1 MARMINL
8 DKETK
13 AMKEIV
19 IGFNN
24 NIMIPECHGN
34 LMIFGNFNGICGDVV
49 WNGVGTGEIN
59 PPETSKGDW
68 DVWSEN
74 LINIVNTI
82 NGGNKIFIVSSR
94 ETIKY
99 FHEMFY
105 ALMDM
110 FMGDKSTA
118 EKRKIL
124 NHQIRIIDTTE
135 IYERTFVKL
144 DKHASKHRKEIAGK
158 KIDEIVYDNVF
169 DKIKDMKFDVIITN
183 PPYNKDLHLQILDE
197 LTKIANKVVCVHPGR
212 WVEDVLAKYKDKN
225 ATGRKYEH
233 LKKMLTK
240 VMMIKQKDGVKM
252 FNIKLKQD
260 MMIGVYESNHNNTDE
275 LPIYKEPKMFF
286 SVLDNILKYAH
297 NVANIG
303 ERTDTNPTGVSD
315 RDKDDGI
322 RCQVF
327 DIKPMIDYVKDPKCS
342 SAEYHVKVIG
352 NEVIIDGKVN
362 GEFWAN
368 ANKKNTKTHGKE
380 VGTPIPISIKVN
392 NIDDAQT
399 IVNLYQTPLMKN
411 IINLIKYDQNV
422 GHTHIPYFDPKVI
435 KTEDDVLDALG
446 ITDENYRQWMKR
458 DVYDYRE
465 KDFIKYNEWIDC

>member
-19 IGFNN
+19 LGFNN
-24 NIMIPECHGN
+24 DIMIPECHGN

-82 NGGNKIFIVSSR
+82 NGGHKIFIVSSR

-99 FHEMFY
+99 FQVMFY

-118 EKRKIL
+118 EKRNIL

-135 IYERTFVKL
+135 IYERTYVKL
-144 DKHASKHRKEIAGK
+144 DKNSSKNRKELADK

-212 WVEDVLAKYKDKN
+212 WVEDILAKYKGKN

-240 VMMIKQKDGVKM
+240 VMMIKQKDGCKM
-252 FNIKLKQD
+252 FNIGLTQD
-260 MMIGVYESNHNNTDE
+260 MMIGVYESGKDNNGI
-275 LPIYKEPKMFF
+275 LPIYDDSKMFF
-286 SVLDNILKYAH
+286 DVLEKILNYAH
-297 NVANIG
+297 NAKNLC
-303 ERTDTNPTGVSD
+303 DVSEE
-315 RDKDDGI
+315 DKIDGI
-322 RCQVF
+322 RVEVKRIVPQNGGAATA
-327 DIKPMIDYVKDPKCS
+327 YARVKDVTLTGKTVLINGYDP
-342 SAEYHVKVIG
+342 AG
-352 NEVIIDGKVN
+352 NIWFREGGKTPRY
-362 GEFWAN
+362 ERADD
-368 ANKKNTKTHGKE
+368 
-380 VGTPIPISIKVN
+380 TPIPHSIKFDTTN
-392 NIDDAQT
+392 DAQAF
-399 IVNLYQTPLMKN
+399 IDLYRTNVVKN
-411 IINLIKYDQNV
+411 IIHMVKYSQDNQWF
-422 GHTHIPYFDPKVI
+422 HTPYFDPKVI

-446 ITDENYRQWMKR
+446 IMDENYRKWLKR
-458 DVYDYRE
+458 DIYDYRE
-465 KDFIKYNEWIDC
+465 KDFIKYGEWIDC

>member
-59 PPETSKGDW
+59 PPETEKCDW

-74 LINIVNTI
+74 IINIVNTI
-82 NGGNKIFIVSSR
+82 NGGNKIYIVSSR

-99 FHEMFY
+99 FQNLLY
-105 ALMDM
+105 AIMDGGNGFS
-110 FMGDKSTA
+110 FMGDKSTV

-135 IYERTFVKL
+135 IYEHTYVKL

-212 WVEDVLAKYKDKN
+212 WVEDILAKYKGKN

-240 VMMIKQKDGVKM
+240 VMMIRQKDGCKM
-252 FNIKLKQD
+252 FNIKLRQD
-260 MMIGVYESNHNNTDE
+260 MMIGVYDSGNDNDGV
-275 LPIYKEPKMFF
+275 LPIYDDSKRFF
-286 SVLDNILKYAH
+286 DVLDKILNYAH
-297 NVANIG
+297 
-303 ERTDTNPTGVSD
+303 GVKSIID
-315 RDKDDGI
+315 VDDENKIDGI
-322 RCQVF
+322 RIEVKH
-327 DIKPMIDYVKDPKCS
+327 IKVPESATS
-342 SAEYHVKVIG
+342 SSTEFSRNNDVLLFGKTFVVDGYTIG
-352 NEVIIDGKVN
+352 NHC
-362 GEFWAN
+362 FWAN
-368 ANKKNTKTHGKE
+368 LGKTRGGFEKDE
-380 VGTPIPISIKVN
+380 GTPIPHSIKFDTT
-392 NIDDAQT
+392 IDAQSF
-399 IVNLYQTPLMKN
+399 IDLYRTNVVKN
-411 IINLIKYDQNV
+411 IIYMLKYDQHS

-465 KDFIKYNEWIDC
+465 KDFIKYGEWIDC

>member
-68 DVWSEN
+68 NVWSEN

-82 NGGNKIFIVSSR
+82 NGGHKIYIVSSR

-135 IYERTFVKL
+135 IYERTYVKL

-212 WVEDVLAKYKDKN
+212 WVEDILAKYKGKN

-240 VMMIKQKDGVKM
+240 VMMIRQKDGCEM
-252 FNIKLKQD
+252 FNIGLTQD
-260 MMIGVYESNHNNTDE
+260 MMIGVYENVNDNGGV
-275 LPIYKEPKMFF
+275 LPIYKDSYMFF
-286 SVLDNILKYAH
+286 DVLEKVLNYAH
-297 NVANIG
+297 TIKSLC
-303 ERTDTNPTGVSD
+303 DVSEE
-315 RDKDDGI
+315 DKIDGI
-322 RCQVF
+322 RVE
-327 DIKPMIDYVKDPKCS
+327 IKEIASVNMNCDSEFRRFEPIGIIGKCVIDSGFGP
-342 SAEYHVKVIG
+342 
-352 NEVIIDGKVN
+352 DGSWWSISGKQR
-362 GEFWAN
+362 
-368 ANKKNTKTHGKE
+368 KTCYMKPE
-380 VGTPIPISIKVN
+380 GTPIPHSIKFDTT
-392 NIDDAQT
+392 IDAKSFID
-399 IVNLYQTPLMKN
+399 LYRTNVVKN
-411 IINLIKYDQNV
+411 IIYMLKYDQHS

-446 ITDENYRQWMKR
+446 ITEPEYREWLKR
-458 DVYDYRE
+458 NVDDYRE
-465 KDFIKYNEWIDC
+465 KDFIKYGEWIDC